1 MADEIDIEPVRLCD
15 AANEVEATLIV
26 NLLSDDG
33 IPARS
38 DATQASGVF
47 GGLPFESGHGV
58 YVQPQHAR
66 RAIDVLSKYPH
77 FQDLKNVHQPTS
89 D

>member
-1 MADEIDIEPVRLCD
+1 MADDVHVEPVRLCD
-15 AANEVEATLIV
+15 AASEIEATLIV
-26 NLLSDDG
+26 NLLSDGG
-33 IPARS
+33 IPAHT

-58 YVQPQHAR
+58 FVQPR
-66 RAIDVLSKYPH
+66 DVRKAVQTLSNYPH